1 MSELLRAALVVAG
14 TATLAAVVLG
24 LPLAWLLGRR
34 SFPGKSVLEGVI
46 ILPLILP
53 ATLLGYYAVVLG
65 RQGIVAAVYARL
77 GYTPVFGW
85 RLAVATAALGA
96 MAMFVRVAQ
105 VDFARVDRRLEQ
117 AARTLGRSELGLF
130 WSITLP
136 LAWRGIVAGIM
147 LAFCR
152 AVGEFTL
159 TLLLSQA
166 GAAGRFVAYI
176 PRDQVTKFGPPL
188 LVGVLVL
195 SLVAS
200 RLTRRVG

>member
-1 MSELLRAALVVAG
+1 MIVAG
-14 TATLAAVVLG
+14 TATLAAVLVG
-24 LPLAWLLGRR
+24 LPLAWLLGRH
-34 SFPGKSVLEGVI
+34 SFPGKSVLEGVVM
-46 ILPLILP
+46 LPLILP

-65 RQGIVAAVYARL
+65 RYGPIATLYDRL
-77 GYTPVFGW
+77 GYTPTFGW
-85 RLAVATAALGA
+85 RLAIVTAALGA

-117 AARTLGRSELGLF
+117 AARTLGRSEFGLF
-130 WSITLP
+130 WSVTFP
-136 LAWRGIVAGIM
+136 LARRGIIAGTM

-166 GAAGRFVAYI
+166 GSGWRFVAYI
-176 PRDQVTKFGPPL
+176 PRDQVVKFGPPL
-188 LVGVLVL
+188 LIGALVL
-195 SLVAS
+195 SLAAS